1 MVFVREGFKFSA
13 FALGP
18 FWFAWNRAWLGV
30 FGWLIGVVSIIAVCV
45 ALGLGG
51 EIALG
56 AVFAF
61 MLLMGLEA
69 SEFRLRSLLRRS
81 YRLADVVEAQNVN
94 EAEIRYLARHLSR
107 RAPGVSANL
116 PARMTPQ
123 RAEPVGL
130 FLNGT

>member
-18 FWFAWNRAWLGV
+18 FWFAWNRAWLG
-30 FGWLIGVVSIIAVCV
+30 FFCWLIGILSIVAVYV
-45 ALGLGG
+45 ALNLGA
-51 EIALG
+51 EIALL

-69 SEFRLRSLLRRS
+69 SEFRLRSLLRRG
-81 YRLADVVEAQNVN
+81 YRFADVVEAQNVN
-94 EAEIRYLARHLSR
+94 EAEIRYLARHLSTR
-107 RAPGVSANL
+107 SPAAPASL
-116 PARMTPQ
+116 PARMTPH